1 VHHQPCAERLDQ
13 VDVPGWRRAG
23 VAVGGGWQAPRP
35 QPGYDLAAGIGGQAG
50 VSCGDRSSRAPRAC
64 SGPGFRAYAGIVTG
78 QGATAVESAHPPAAM
93 MRVGNPVMRGLLRSP
108 AGGPMRRQF
117 MVLRFFGR
125 KTGRRYDIPVVA
137 HRLDGEL
144 YALTDAPWRNNF
156 RGGTDA
162 EVTLDGHVTRM
173 RGQLLDDP
181 EAVAPLYARAI
192 DHFGVK
198 RAQRMLGL
206 KIHTPGT
213 PATEA
218 LAEAARRYHLSAIRL
233 TVKT

>member
-1 VHHQPCAERLDQ
+1 
-13 VDVPGWRRAG
+13 
-23 VAVGGGWQAPRP
+23 
-35 QPGYDLAAGIGGQAG
+35 
-50 VSCGDRSSRAPRAC
+50 
-64 SGPGFRAYAGIVTG
+64 
-78 QGATAVESAHPPAAM
+78 

-108 AGGPMRRQF
+108 AGGPLRRQF

-137 HRLDGEL
+137 HWLDGEL
-144 YALTDAPWRNNF
+144 YGPTDAPWRNNF
-156 RGGTDA
+156 RDGADV

-173 RGQLLDDP
+173 RGELLDDP
-181 EAVAPLYARAI
+181 ETVAPLYARAI
-192 DHFGVK
+192 DRVGVK

-218 LAEAARRYHLSAIRL
+218 LAEAARRYRLSAIRL
-233 TVKT
+233 TIRA

>member
-1 VHHQPCAERLDQ
+1 MV
-13 VDVPGWRRAG
+13 
-23 VAVGGGWQAPRP
+23 
-35 QPGYDLAAGIGGQAG
+35 
-50 VSCGDRSSRAPRAC
+50 
-64 SGPGFRAYAGIVTG
+64 
-78 QGATAVESAHPPAAM
+78 VEPAHPSAVM
-93 MRVGNPVMRGLLRSP
+93 MRVSNVVMRGLLRSP

-144 YALTDAPWRNNF
+144 YALTSAPWRNNF
-156 RGGTDA
+156 RDGADV

-173 RGQLLDDP
+173 RGQLL
-181 EAVAPLYARAI
+181 EASEEVVPLYAGAI

-206 KIHTPGT
+206 KIHTPGPPT
-213 PATEA
+213 TEA
-218 LAEAARRYHLSAIRL
+218 LADAARRYQLSAIRL
-233 TVKT
+233 TVNT

>member
-1 VHHQPCAERLDQ
+1 MLR
-13 VDVPGWRRAG
+13 
-23 VAVGGGWQAPRP
+23 
-35 QPGYDLAAGIGGQAG
+35 
-50 VSCGDRSSRAPRAC
+50 VS
-64 SGPGFRAYAGIVTG
+64 
-78 QGATAVESAHPPAAM
+78 
-93 MRVGNPVMRGLLRSP
+93 NPVMRGLLRSP

-125 KTGRRYDIPVVA
+125 RTGRRYDIPVVA

-144 YALTDAPWRNNF
+144 YALTDAARRNNF
-156 RGGTDA
+156 RGGADV

-181 EAVAPLYARAI
+181 EAVAPPYASAI
-192 DHFGVK
+192 DHFGVE

-206 KIHTPGT
+206 KISRAGD
-213 PATEA
+213 PAPEA
-218 LAEAARRYHLSAIRL
+218 LAEASRRYHLSAIRL

>member
-1 VHHQPCAERLDQ
+1 MV
-13 VDVPGWRRAG
+13 
-23 VAVGGGWQAPRP
+23 
-35 QPGYDLAAGIGGQAG
+35 
-50 VSCGDRSSRAPRAC
+50 
-64 SGPGFRAYAGIVTG
+64 
-78 QGATAVESAHPPAAM
+78 VEPAHPPAAM
-93 MRVGNPVMRGLLRSP
+93 MRVTNPVMRGLLRSP

-125 KTGRRYDIPVVA
+125 KTGHRYDIPVVA

-144 YALTDAPWRNNF
+144 YALTGAPWRNNF
-156 RGGTDA
+156 RGGADV

-206 KIHTPGT
+206 KIHTPGP

-218 LAEAARRYHLSAIRL
+218 LADAARRYHLSAIQL

>member
-1 VHHQPCAERLDQ
+1 M
-13 VDVPGWRRAG
+13 AG
-23 VAVGGGWQAPRP
+23 Q
-35 QPGYDLAAGIGGQAG
+35 
-50 VSCGDRSSRAPRAC
+50 S
-64 SGPGFRAYAGIVTG
+64 
-78 QGATAVESAHPPAAM
+78 ATTVEPAHPPGAM
-93 MRVGNPVMRGLLRSP
+93 MRAANPVMRALLRSP

-117 MVLRFFGR
+117 MVLRFYGR

-144 YALTDAPWRNNF
+144 YALTDALWRQNF
-156 RGGTDA
+156 RGGADVK
-162 EVTLDGHVTRM
+162 VTLDGHVARM
-173 RGQLLDDP
+173 RGQLVDDP
-181 EAVAPLYARAI
+181 EEVAPMYARAI

-233 TVKT
+233 TVRT

>member
-1 VHHQPCAERLDQ
+1 
-13 VDVPGWRRAG
+13 
-23 VAVGGGWQAPRP
+23 
-35 QPGYDLAAGIGGQAG
+35 
-50 VSCGDRSSRAPRAC
+50 
-64 SGPGFRAYAGIVTG
+64 
-78 QGATAVESAHPPAAM
+78 M

-108 AGGPMRRQF
+108 AGGPVRRQF

-156 RGGTDA
+156 RGGTDV

-181 EAVAPLYARAI
+181 AAVAPLYAGAI
-192 DHFGVK
+192 ALVHGSATIGLV
-198 RAQRMLGL
+198 QR
-206 KIHTPGT
+206 P
-213 PATEA
+213 PAAVVA
-218 LAEAARRYHLSAIRL
+218 LVRGAAFRRFLWTGAIRAHRSHRL
-233 TVKT
+233 R